1 MQSSQSLYWSQ
12 LAPQQ
17 VSERDRQ
24 RLVTM
29 ALNLTVDTDLAPGE
43 QELQLLNEFTR
54 GTLTID
60 QVLAYL
66 EGQESA

>member
-1 MQSSQSLYWSQ
+1 MQPSYSTYYSQQ
-12 LAPQQ
+12 APQQ

-29 ALNLTVDTDLAPGE
+29 ALNLTADTDLAPSE
-43 QELQLLNEFTR
+43 QERQLLNEFTR
-54 GTLTID
+54 GALTID

-66 EGQESA
+66 EQQESS